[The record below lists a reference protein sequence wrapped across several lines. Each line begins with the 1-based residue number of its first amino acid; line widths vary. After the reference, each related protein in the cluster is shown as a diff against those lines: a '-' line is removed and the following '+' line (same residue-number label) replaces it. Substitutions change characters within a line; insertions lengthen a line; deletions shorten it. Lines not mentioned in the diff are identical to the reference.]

1 MNQEKYIKM
10 LGHTEPSIDNPLY
23 KRFVKAFSYAMEKT
37 KQELDQSVEGIE
49 EATILEII
57 DHHNLGTIGTKVPI
71 NFRSMPVGCTSTII
85 YKMLPTETSP

>member
-37 KQELDQSVEGIE
+37 KQELDQSVEGMY
-49 EATILEII
+49 
-57 DHHNLGTIGTKVPI
+57 HNLNTL
-71 NFRSMPVGCTSTII
+71 N
-85 YKMLPTETSP
+85 